1 VRLRGK
7 QTIQTVAGLETR
19 PTASRVREAIFN
31 IWQFEILGC
40 RWLDLCAGTGAMG
53 AEALC
58 RGAAAVVGIEQAGRA
73 CAVIGQN
80 WRKLARP
87 EQQVQI
93 LQMDV
98 LRGLAQLKGQQ
109 FDHIYFD
116 PPYACDFYEKA
127 ILAIATHALLT
138 PTSGV
143 LAVEHHKGRAVPST
157 SDRLIAIQTRH
168 YGTTAVTFY
177 QTAHEPLKGG
187 GDRF

>member
-1 VRLRGK
+1 VRIRGK

-31 IWQFEILGC
+31 IWQFEMAGC

-58 RGAAAVVGIEQAGRA
+58 RGAAVVVGIEQAGRA
-73 CAVIGQN
+73 CKVIEQN

-98 LRGLAQLKGQQ
+98 LRGLAQLAGQQ
-109 FDHIYFD
+109 FDRIYFD
-116 PPYACDFYEKA
+116 PPYACEFYERVMM
-127 ILAIATHALLT
+127 AIAAHNLLSST
-138 PTSGV
+138 GI
-143 LAVEHHKGRAVPST
+143 LAVEHHKHKKLPPTFSGLSAT
-157 SDRLIAIQTRH
+157 QTRY
-168 YGTTAVTFY
+168 YGTTALAFY
-177 QTAHEPLKGG
+177 KRDHPSDISLS
-187 GDRF
+187 

>member
-1 VRLRGK
+1 MRLRGK

-31 IWQFEILGC
+31 IWQFEIVGC

-58 RGAAAVVGIEQAGRA
+58 RGAAEVVGIEQAGRA
-73 CAVIGQN
+73 CTVIGQN
-80 WRKLARP
+80 WNKLARP

-109 FDHIYFD
+109 FDRIYFD
-116 PPYACDFYEKA
+116 PPYACDFYERVIA
-127 ILAIATHALLT
+127 AIATHSLLT
-138 PTSGV
+138 PTGV
-143 LAVEHHKGRAVPST
+143 LAVEHHKRKVLPKTVSGLSAT
-157 SDRLIAIQTRH
+157 QTRY
-168 YGTTAVTFY
+168 YGTTALAFY
-177 QTAHEPLKGG
+177 ERD
-187 GDRF
+187 DRLDILLS